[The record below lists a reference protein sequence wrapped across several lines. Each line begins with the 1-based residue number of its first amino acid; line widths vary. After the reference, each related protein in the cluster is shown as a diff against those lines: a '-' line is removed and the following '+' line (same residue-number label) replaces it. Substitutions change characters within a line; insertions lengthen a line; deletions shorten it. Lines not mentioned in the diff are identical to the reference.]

1 MNIKKRSLKIF
12 GLVFLLSGSLLSIVS
27 CGSTDQVQE
36 IYSAINYTQ
45 EDVVK
50 DEVKIIENLL
60 TKKPVEALWR
70 SYILV
75 MNVPDCS
82 QALEVYSKCEDE
94 VASRCSS
101 SIESKDYLNAR
112 RFYEALS
119 AVGYK
124 KLSSLKKNKAELNSL
139 IESALP
145 LGKNSSSGEKVS
157 ARIKGTV
164 TVFVDKGIKIE
175 SGVGHNDTVLGSG
188 FFITRNGYIVTN
200 HHVISDCVDP
210 AYNGFARL
218 YIRLAEDPETRI
230 PARVVGYDKT
240 MDLALLKTEVD
251 APYVFSLGSSSDLE
265 IGDRVYVIGSP
276 LGLDRTLT
284 SGIVS
289 ATDRDLLS
297 LGKVFQID
305 AAVSP
310 GNSGGPMI
318 DDQGRVQAIV
328 FAGVQ
333 PFHGLNFAIPVED
346 LKVQLPF
353 LFAGGKRNHGWMEAY
368 GKTKRTPGVGAK
380 NEGVEVLYAM
390 PGGRLSFAGIKAGD
404 IITGLDD
411 VKITSL
417 DDLQIFL
424 LGKSDDSIVK
434 VKYLTADE
442 SGAQEKTVP
451 VYLSNRPENPGF
463 SFYSHD
469 LISSALYPVVG
480 MELVRSSTSN
490 KRLYTV
496 KRVLKGSFADENGF
510 SEGDPVQILNCSPSD
525 DKTALI
531 VEIYAKKKRNG
542 YLDYGMSLGVPLDGS
557 QYF

>member
-1 MNIKKRSLKIF
+1 
-12 GLVFLLSGSLLSIVS
+12 
-27 CGSTDQVQE
+27 
-36 IYSAINYTQ
+36 
-45 EDVVK
+45 
-50 DEVKIIENLL
+50 
-60 TKKPVEALWR
+60 
-70 SYILV
+70 
-75 MNVPDCS
+75 
-82 QALEVYSKCEDE
+82 
-94 VASRCSS
+94 
-101 SIESKDYLNAR
+101 
-112 RFYEALS
+112 
-119 AVGYK
+119 
-124 KLSSLKKNKAELNSL
+124 
-139 IESALP
+139 
-145 LGKNSSSGEKVS
+145 
-157 ARIKGTV
+157 
-164 TVFVDKGIKIE
+164 
-175 SGVGHNDTVLGSG
+175 
-188 FFITRNGYIVTN
+188 
-200 HHVISDCVDP
+200 
-210 AYNGFARL
+210 
-218 YIRLAEDPETRI
+218 
-230 PARVVGYDKT
+230 
-240 MDLALLKTEVD
+240 
-251 APYVFSLGSSSDLE
+251 
-265 IGDRVYVIGSP
+265 
-276 LGLDRTLT
+276 
-284 SGIVS
+284 
-289 ATDRDLLS
+289 
-297 LGKVFQID
+297 
-305 AAVSP
+305 
-310 GNSGGPMI
+310 
-318 DDQGRVQAIV
+318 
-328 FAGVQ
+328 
-333 PFHGLNFAIPVED
+333 
-346 LKVQLPF
+346 
-353 LFAGGKRNHGWMEAY
+353 MEAY

-434 VKYLTADE
+434 VRYLTADE
-442 SGAQEKTVP
+442 SGTQEKAVP